1 MFLQATL
8 RPRRRELSGGPEELV
23 PRSNTEGR
31 TTGWLWLTGASLLVL
46 YVVWSS
52 RGWGGDRLWDALDN
66 VIELLTAAAAAVM
79 CAITARHHSGSRRLG
94 WWALSVGL
102 AGWSM
107 GQLLTCYDVL
117 LRNREVAF
125 PGPADLGFLLLP
137 LAAMLTL
144 LMVPYGDR
152 DQSRTRFVFDG
163 LIIASSLV
171 VLSLQTSLGDLVATR
186 GQGLW
191 MGLSWAYPVSDI
203 ALATVALLLLS
214 RQSRPGRGVLGP
226 LAISMLALSV
236 SDGAYS
242 YLAASDASSQW
253 AWLAAGWPAA
263 FCLIMVAARR
273 SRREALLP
281 VSEQEL
287 LPRELGPHWM
297 GMALPYGPA
306 IVVFLFML
314 SKVITGAPPT
324 QPTRLV
330 CTGIALLLLFR
341 QLVALRENQALLRTV
356 GHALRRLEHQTTH
369 DALTGLPNRGHLV
382 PCIEAEL
389 QRRRSYG
396 GCAVL
401 LLNLDR
407 FRQVNAT
414 LGHCYGDQLLIHVAE
429 TLTAALPPEATLA
442 RVDGDQ
448 FALLLPGVDVAA
460 ATRTVER
467 LGQALQNPC
476 LLEGVSFAVE
486 ATIGIAMASDHSS
499 AEQMLQS
506 ADIAMYGARRAQ
518 QPFRF
523 YRAGDNTTT
532 PARLS
537 LLADLRTALSR
548 TDELVLHYQPK
559 VSVENET
566 LYGVEALL
574 RWRHPERGF
583 IPPGDFIQSA
593 EESGIISPLTR
604 RVLQLALDQQR
615 AWLASGWEVPVA
627 VNVSARC
634 LQDRAFPAMVEQL
647 LAERGLPARLLTLEL
662 TESTIMIDTVYA
674 RNALYRLRRAG
685 VTLSID
691 DFGTGYSSLAYL
703 KNLPVTEL
711 KIDRSFIT
719 NLGEHTDDAIV
730 RSVIDL
736 GHNLGLTVVAEGIET
751 EAALEKLYHL
761 GCDLA
766 QGFFISR
773 PLPADEFNLWLQQH
787 QDLPIR
793 QASMKDFGLRPDA
806 GPTRTEPRPL

>member
-1 MFLQATL
+1 MMLLQAPQ
-8 RPRRRELSGGPEELV
+8 RPQRRALPGEPREFVPLSGGYERRAV
-23 PRSNTEGR
+23 WS
-31 TTGWLWLTGASLLVL
+31 WLAGVSLLVL
-46 YVVWSS
+46 YAVWLW
-52 RGWGGDRLWDALDN
+52 RGWGGERLSDALDN
-66 VIELLTAAAAAVM
+66 VVELLSAAAVAVT
-79 CAITARHHSGSRRLG
+79 CAVTARHRSGSRRLG
-94 WWALSVGL
+94 WLAFSVGL

-107 GQLLTCYDVL
+107 GQLLTCYDEV

-125 PGPADLGFLLLP
+125 PELADLGFLMLP
-137 LAAMLTL
+137 LAALLTL
-144 LMVPYGDR
+144 LIVPYDDSR
-152 DQSRTRFVFDG
+152 QARTRFVFDG

-171 VLSLQTSLGDLVATR
+171 VLSLQTDLGHVIAAR
-186 GQGLW
+186 GKGLP
-191 MGLSWAYPVSDI
+191 MGLSLAYPASDI
-203 ALATVALLLLS
+203 ALATAALLLLS
-214 RQSRPGRGVLGP
+214 RQSRPGRRVLGP
-226 LAISMLALSV
+226 LAVAMLALAM
-236 SDGAYS
+236 SDSGYS
-242 YLAASDASSQW
+242 YLTGAGGHPRW
-253 AWLAAGWPAA
+253 VWLDIGLPAA
-263 FCLIMVAARR
+263 LCLIMVSARR
-273 SRREALLP
+273 ARREALLP
-281 VSEQEL
+281 TPDQESL
-287 LPRELGPHWM
+287 SRDVGPHWM
-297 GMALPYGPA
+297 GLALPYGPA
-306 IVVFLFML
+306 IVVFVFML
-314 SKVITGAPPT
+314 FKVFTGTPPT

-330 CTGIALLLLFR
+330 CVGIALLVLVR
-341 QLVALRENQALLRTV
+341 QVSSLKENQALLRTV
-356 GHALRRLEHQTTH
+356 GDALRRLEHHTTH
-369 DALTGLPNRGHLV
+369 DALTGLPNRGYLI
-382 PCIEAEL
+382 PCIETEL
-389 QRRRSYG
+389 QHRRSSG

-414 LGHCYGDQLLIHVAE
+414 LGHRYGDQLLIHVAG
-429 TLTAALPPEATLA
+429 TLTAALPPEVTLA
-442 RVDGDQ
+442 RLNGDE

-460 ATRTVER
+460 ATRTAER

-518 QPFRF
+518 QPFLI
-523 YRAGDNTTT
+523 YRTGDNTTT

-559 VSVENET
+559 VSVEDGT

-574 RWRHPERGF
+574 RWRHPQRGF

-593 EESGIISPLTR
+593 EESGIIGPLTR

-615 AWLASGWEVPVA
+615 AWLAAGREVPVA

-662 TESTIMIDTVYA
+662 TESTIMIDSVYA

-751 EAALEKLYHL
+751 AAALEKLYHL

-766 QGFFISR
+766 QGFFIGK
-773 PLPADEFNLWLQQH
+773 PLPADEFNLWLQQR
-787 QDLPIR
+787 QDLYIR
-793 QASMKDFGLRPDA
+793 
-806 GPTRTEPRPL
+806 